1 MKRARGVLGWVGLSA
16 LAGLIWSVVLSV
28 QIWSFGAVDGAAK
41 SDCIIVLGAAV
52 YGDKPSPVFE
62 ERIRHGIHLFKDGYA
77 PLIVFTGGKGVRATL
92 AESEAAA
99 KFAISNG
106 VPQDSI
112 LTEDRSR
119 TTQQNLAEANALM
132 DGRGLK
138 SAILVSDPLHLFRAA
153 QMAEDLKIEAHL
165 SATPTSRYQSLR
177 SRMGFLIREL
187 YFCHHYWITGH

>member
-1 MKRARGVLGWVGLSA
+1 MGWIGVSA
-16 LAGLIWSVVLSV
+16 SVGLIWAVVLCSR
-28 QIWSFGAVDGAAK
+28 IWSFGAMDGAAK
-41 SDCIIVLGAAV
+41 SDCIVVLGAAV
-52 YGDKPSPVFE
+52 YGEKPSPVFE
-62 ERIRHGIHLFKDGYA
+62 ERIRHGINLVKAGYA
-77 PLIVFTGGKGVRATL
+77 PLIIFTGGKGDRATV
-92 AESEAAA
+92 AESAAAA

-112 LTEDRSR
+112 LTDVNSR
-119 TTQQNLAEANALM
+119 TTQENLAEANVLM

-153 QMAEDLKIEAHL
+153 QMAEDLKIEAHP

-177 SRMGFLIREL
+177 SKMGFLIREL

>member
-1 MKRARGVLGWVGLSA
+1 M
-16 LAGLIWSVVLSV
+16 
-28 QIWSFGAVDGAAK
+28 DGAAK
-41 SDCIIVLGAAV
+41 SDCIVVLGAAV
-52 YGDKPSPVFE
+52 YGEKPSPVFE
-62 ERIRHGIHLFKDGYA
+62 ERIRHGVHLFKEGYA
-77 PLIVFTGGKGVRATL
+77 PWILFTGGRGDRATL

-99 KFAISNG
+99 QFAISNG

-112 LTEDRSR
+112 LTEAKSR
-119 TTQQNLAEANALM
+119 TTQQNLAEANVLM
-132 DGRGLK
+132 GARGLK
-138 SAILVSDPLHLFRAA
+138 SAVLVSDPLHLFRAA